1 MFISFLY
8 VFRATMCSSSG
19 ETTVFMRHLILVML
33 YNVTVWYAGAYA
45 PAYRT
50 VTYIHNDVADIEDST
65 IKLHSGLQ

>member
-1 MFISFLY
+1 MFISFPY
-8 VFRATMCSSSG
+8 MFRATMCSSPG

-45 PAYRT
+45 LSYQT
-50 VTYIHNDVADIEDST
+50 VTFIHNDGTDIEDST